1 LSGYFFSGV
10 GMIGR
15 ETRQVLLVLA
25 ALVPARTAATQTPG
39 SQHAGHFPIDS
50 TWLSYDS
57 TSKTVTFN
65 LIAGLTGGAKSP
77 FNFNGFTDGELTLT
91 VPAGSTVVMPFVN
104 DDGTPHSA
112 EIISAEGTLPNMAG
126 DPAIPKAYTRNASQ
140 GLAQGQKDTMRF
152 KAEPAAEYRIF
163 CGVPGHGQSGM
174 WIRFVVSSE
183 AAAPSVEASTS
194 N

>member
-1 LSGYFFSGV
+1 
-10 GMIGR
+10 MIWQ
-15 ETRQVLLVLA
+15 ESRQVLLLLA
-25 ALVPARTAATQTPG
+25 ALVAARSTTAQSTAAP
-39 SQHAGHFPIDS
+39 HAGHFPIDS

-57 TSKTVTFN
+57 TTKTVTFK

-77 FNFNGFTDGELTLT
+77 FNFNGHTDGELLLT

-112 EIISAEGTLPNMAG
+112 EIITAEGPLPNMAD
-126 DPAIPKAYTRNASQ
+126 DPATPRAYTRNVSQ
-140 GLAQGQKDTMRF
+140 GLAQGEKDIMRF
-152 KAEPAAEYRIF
+152 KAESAAEYRIF

-174 WIRFVVSSE
+174 WIRLVVSSDVS
-183 AAAPSVEASTS
+183 APSLKASVS